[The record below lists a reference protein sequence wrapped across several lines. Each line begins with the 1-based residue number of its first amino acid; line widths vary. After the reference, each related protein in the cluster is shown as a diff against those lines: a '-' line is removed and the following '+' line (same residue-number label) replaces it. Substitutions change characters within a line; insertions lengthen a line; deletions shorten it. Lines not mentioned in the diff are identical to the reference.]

1 MNVFELATD
10 REAAARAVIESPG
23 LRIWQFNGIY
33 PHDVTIDALA
43 SRLTSME
50 VIDQYAGSAPELFSI
65 RRHIATKLELAVN
78 KALLLDSNVSR
89 YMRKYLAGDLKE
101 ELRADA
107 HALLTW
113 AAEQRVNFH
122 PGFSLMETFSGS
134 SDPEFH
140 GLELIKMGL
149 LLSGMDPDSFLR
161 DGQIVFGSAG
171 LSFLRS
177 NFGTESLD
185 AAATIQMG
193 RLPRD
198 MRQVVDPTYA
208 ALLKIALIEDT
219 VPFAQFQRR
228 VEEFWE
234 FLEGTLR
241 AVLSVELVTALLFFS
256 GQIGGFIPLRAS
268 SPLAQRFADVR
279 SSAWDIYLAR
289 MASTF
294 ISQGDESELTLPLI
308 ITGDE
313 RLKKIVRGQRLFGVI
328 SMDKQ
333 APFPVLLTDFEYLE
347 SFVPKSWDSEWLRRR
362 IEQRKVP
369 AQRDEVDIQRIIADL
384 EDQVRR
390 RFGE

>member
-1 MNVFELATD
+1 
-10 REAAARAVIESPG
+10 
-23 LRIWQFNGIY
+23 
-33 PHDVTIDALA
+33 
-43 SRLTSME
+43 
-50 VIDQYAGSAPELFSI
+50 
-65 RRHIATKLELAVN
+65 
-78 KALLLDSNVSR
+78 
-89 YMRKYLAGDLKE
+89 
-101 ELRADA
+101 
-107 HALLTW
+107 
-113 AAEQRVNFH
+113 
-122 PGFSLMETFSGS
+122 
-134 SDPEFH
+134 
-140 GLELIKMGL
+140 
-149 LLSGMDPDSFLR
+149 
-161 DGQIVFGSAG
+161 VFGSAG